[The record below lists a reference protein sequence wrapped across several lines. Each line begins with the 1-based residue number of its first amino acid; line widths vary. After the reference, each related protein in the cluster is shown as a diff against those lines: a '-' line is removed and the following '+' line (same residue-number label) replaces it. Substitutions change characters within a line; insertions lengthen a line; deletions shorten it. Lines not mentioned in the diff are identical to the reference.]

1 MSLSLFAGE
10 MRLYDLCRHIGLQ
23 KSSELFRNL
32 RPDIVLLK
40 RDSLVSI
47 ELTVVLRQI

>member
-1 MSLSLFAGE
+1 MSLSLMLERCGYTIYADILGDKN
-10 MRLYDLCRHIGLQ
+10 L
-23 KSSELFRNL
+23 SELFRNL

-47 ELTVVLRQI
+47 